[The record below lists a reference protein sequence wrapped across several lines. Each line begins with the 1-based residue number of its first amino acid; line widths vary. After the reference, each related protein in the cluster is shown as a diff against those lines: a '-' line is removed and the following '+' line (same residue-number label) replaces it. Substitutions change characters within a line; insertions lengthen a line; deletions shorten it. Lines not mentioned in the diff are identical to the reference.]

1 MTFGGKLIQ
10 DLLMFR
16 WVINL
21 ESWPG
26 GMSSSKD
33 FFQFFLLFY
42 KRKIGQRQL
51 LYSGPSHPNS
61 LSIELILFSHFC
73 WNIVQYNDIVIG
85 KFGPPRV
92 YELVLN
98 TIFARRGKL
107 AIMECP
113 LLLLAYTKLFTVSF
127 FGAFSPQSRLLGWAI
142 LYLGRTKENNFGSD
156 A

>member
-16 WVINL
+16 WVMNL

-33 FFQFFLLFY
+33 FFQFFLLCY

-61 LSIELILFSHFC
+61 LSIELILFSNFC

-85 KFGPPRV
+85 KFGSPRV

-98 TIFARRGKL
+98 TIFARRGKCQL
-107 AIMECP
+107 WSALSSF
-113 LLLLAYTKLFTVSF
+113 LLGLNYFQLLFL
-127 FGAFSPQSRLLGWAI
+127 GAFSPRSWLLGWAI